1 MYALLKYVDQCNA
14 ELEAAKTA
22 PLGDERLVHLQ
33 QAYRFAW
40 LAVQERAK
48 HSNIAPWQF
57 GRRNVRRRTSL
68 LASGL

>member
-1 MYALLKYVDQCNA
+1 MQALLKYVDQCNA

-22 PLGDERLVHLQ
+22 PLGDERLVHLE

-48 HSNIAPWQF
+48 ESNITPWHS
-57 GRRNVRRRTSL
+57 GRRKGRRRSSL
-68 LASGL
+68 